1 MGLLC
6 EIAVNAALLLK
17 CDTAIIYPA
26 YWINTNL
33 FICFYYIL
41 YQNLYGI
48 YISGFVAQPQISICE
63 ITAFRLVT
71 FEVAALSRQCPAVWL
86 FGYPIPHRSSGSGFC
101 DRIACAVTP
110 AHLTSA
116 ERTSLHGIGPADMV

>member
-1 MGLLC
+1 VGLLC

-33 FICFYYIL
+33 FICNFYIL
-41 YQNLYGI
+41 YKNLYGI

-63 ITAFRLVT
+63 ITASWLAT
-71 FEVAALSRQCPAVWL
+71 FEVAALSWQCPAVWL
-86 FGYPIPHRSSGSGFC
+86 FGYPIASIIRIRILTIELRAPPRPPISLPCLSGSLP
-101 DRIACAVTP
+101 IT
-110 AHLTSA
+110 
-116 ERTSLHGIGPADMV
+116 

>member
-1 MGLLC
+1 VELLC
-6 EIAVNAALLLK
+6 EIAVNAPLLLK

-33 FICFYYIL
+33 FICYFYISC
-41 YQNLYGI
+41 QNLYGI

-63 ITAFRLVT
+63 ITAFWLAT
-71 FEVAALSRQCPAVWL
+71 FEV
-86 FGYPIPHRSSGSGFC
+86 
-101 DRIACAVTP
+101 

-116 ERTSLHGIGPADMV
+116 ERTSLHGIGPADMA